1 MKRKVIGLMLLA
13 AAALFIA
20 AALVLML
27 HGRNAEPP
35 QRKDPAAASADVQT
49 KPPQPTPFSVEGDGV
64 ADLHFARRSASQ
76 IALTWSEPDG
86 QELEHVT
93 VLRRAASGGDWE
105 RRAELD
111 PGVCAYADTLESTEP
126 QQYLYRV
133 DVLPAHSEAA
143 IRGDAIPAS
152 NVSVCLD
159 PGHYLGSSALSGTEL
174 YGYGE
179 GLFTLRLG
187 LELRAV
193 LERDYGIAVTMTRET
208 DDITL
213 DGYTNAEL
221 DNHHLSLRGMY
232 AAGQDLF
239 VSLHTNANQ
248 DNVNGAPTCNQPV
261 AINKT
266 IVFVNQVALDS
277 ERGIRIA
284 NAVLTRLSAENYAL
298 GLSVTDRCDLAEV
311 GAAHDW
317 SDAFNDSVDTPGA
330 VCYRGGEEQK
340 DYYGVLRGAASV
352 GVPGLIVEHGFH
364 TVAEVRK
371 AAMQGDLAVRW
382 AQADAAGIAEGFGF
396 TRVHN

>member
-1 MKRKVIGLMLLA
+1 MLAA
-13 AAALFIA
+13 AAALFVA
-20 AALVLML
+20 AALVLLL
-27 HGRNAEPP
+27 HGRNASAPE
-35 QRKDPAAASADVQT
+35 REEPAAASADVQT
-49 KPPQPTPFSVEGDGV
+49 DPPQPTPFSVDGDGV
-64 ADLHFARRSASQ
+64 TDLHFARRSASE
-76 IALTWSEPDG
+76 IALAWSEPDA
-86 QELEHVT
+86 QEIERVT
-93 VLRRAASGGDWE
+93 VLRRAVSGGDWE
-105 RRAELD
+105 QRAELD
-111 PGVCAYADTLESTEP
+111 PGACAYTDTLESTEP

-221 DNHHLSLRGMY
+221 DNHHLSLRGTY

-284 NAVLTRLSAENYAL
+284 NAVLTHLTEENFAL

-317 SDAFNDSVDTPGA
+317 SDAFNDAVNTPGA

-371 AAMQGDLAVRW
+371 TAMQGDLAERW

>member
-1 MKRKVIGLMLLA
+1 MLLA

-193 LERDYGIAVTMTRET
+193 LEQEYGIAVIMTREA
-208 DDITL
+208 DDITI
-213 DGYTNAEL
+213 DGFTNAEL
-221 DNHHLSLRGMY
+221 DNRHLSLRGTY

-248 DNVNGAPTCNQPV
+248 DDVNGAPTCNQPL

-266 IVFVNQVALDS
+266 IVFVNQVALNS

-352 GVPGLIVEHGFH
+352 GVPGLIVEHGLH